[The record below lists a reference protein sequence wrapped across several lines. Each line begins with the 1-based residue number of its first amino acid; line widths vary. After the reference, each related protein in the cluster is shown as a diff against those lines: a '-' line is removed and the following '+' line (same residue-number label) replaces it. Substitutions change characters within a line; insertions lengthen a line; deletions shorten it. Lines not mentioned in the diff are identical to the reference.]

1 MDYSETL
8 NLPRTEFAMK
18 ANLPTKEPLI
28 QEIWEKNDLYNTLMD
43 LRKGRPA
50 FILHD
55 GPPYAN
61 GEIHMGTA
69 FNKILKDIVVK
80 FANMSGYYSPYVP
93 GWDTHGLPIELQAIR
108 ALGIDRHQ
116 QSPVELRRR
125 CKEFA
130 LKYVDIQRKQFK
142 RLGVYGDWDHPYLTL
157 EPRYEA
163 KQVKLFGQ
171 MMERNHVYRGLKPVF
186 WCTEC
191 ETALAEAE
199 IEYHDH
205 RSPSIYV
212 GFEVVNGRGVL
223 PAGSQLVIWTTTPW
237 TIPANM
243 AIAVHPDHQY
253 VLVRTQE
260 AKPRS
265 VVVAKD
271 LLNKAFTVM
280 GLKRGRVQRTLLGKD
295 LEGIMCRHPLYDR
308 PSVVILGGHVS
319 MEQGTGCV
327 HTAPG
332 HGEEDFDVCQKYG
345 IETLVPIDDHGV
357 FTEVAGPFRGLF
369 YEKANPKIVDALRRS
384 GALFAEETVTHQ
396 YPHCWRCKKPVIF
409 RATTQWF
416 ASVDR
421 FRKEAL
427 DAIEEVTWVP
437 ALGKERI
444 RNMVAERRDW
454 CISRQ
459 RVWGV
464 PLPILYCAGCGEILK
479 APEVTERIAEV
490 FSVKGSDSW
499 YCDPVEEFVSEGIR
513 CPRCG
518 ANRFEKEKDIMDVW
532 FDSGSSHAAVLEER
546 PELRWPADL
555 YLEGSDQHRG
565 WFQSSLLTSVAT
577 RGRPPYKTVMT
588 CGFVVDGEGRKMS
601 KSLGNV
607 VNPMDVMKR
616 YGADILRL
624 WAASTDYSGD
634 IRVSESIL
642 KQMAEVYRKIRNT
655 FRFILG
661 NLYDYDPKKDAV
673 SDDNLSEVDRWALMR
688 LSEVT
693 ERVLKGY
700 SSYQFHIVYHTIH
713 NFCATDLSAFYLDVL
728 KDRLYCSAKDSVE
741 RRAAQTTIYAI
752 LKDLVRLAA
761 PILCHTAEEVWQS
774 MPRLESDPWS
784 VHLSEMPE
792 QRKKVWDEEFKERW
806 RVILASR
813 DDVSKALEVVRGEK
827 GLIGSS
833 LEARVRIVAQK
844 PGVRDV
850 LRRYDRNL
858 ASIFIVSQVEVG
870 EPDHVPGR
878 IGGDGG
884 NEEPLFSYDGET
896 VTVYVLRPLG
906 RKCGRCWI
914 FGESVGKSPEH
925 EDLCDRCAGVLCT
938 VG

>member
-1 MDYSETL
+1 MDYSKTL
-8 NLPRTEFAMK
+8 NLPQTEFAMK
-18 ANLPTKEPLI
+18 ANLPVKEPLI
-28 QEIWEKNDLYNTLMD
+28 QEIWEKKGLYKTLMD
-43 LRKGRPA
+43 RRKGRPV

-61 GEIHMGTA
+61 GDIHMGTA

-80 FANMSGYYSPYVP
+80 FANMKGYCSPYVP

-108 ALGIDRHQ
+108 ALGIDRHA

-157 EPRYEA
+157 DPRYEA
-163 KQVKLFGQ
+163 KQVRVFGQ
-171 MMERNHVYRGLKPVF
+171 MMERNHIYRGLKPVF

-199 IEYHDH
+199 IEYRDH

-212 GFEVVNGRGVL
+212 GFEVVEGKGVL
-223 PAGSQLVIWTTTPW
+223 PPGSRVIIWTTTPW

-243 AIAVHPDHQY
+243 AIAVHPDHEY
-253 VLVRTQE
+253 VLVTIQG
-260 AKPRS
+260 PNPQS

-271 LLNKAFTVM
+271 LLRESFSAM
-280 GLKRGRVQRTLLGKD
+280 GLKRGRVKKTLRGKD
-295 LEGIMCRHPLYDR
+295 LEGIVCRHPLYDR
-308 PSVVILGGHVS
+308 PSIVILGEHVS

-332 HGEEDFDVCQKYG
+332 HGEEDFEVCQKYG
-345 IETLVPIDDHGV
+345 IKTLVPIDDHGV
-357 FTEVAGPFRGLF
+357 FTDEAGPFRGLF
-369 YEKANPKIVDALRRS
+369 YEKANSQIVDALRQN
-384 GALFAEETVTHQ
+384 GALWAEGSVVHQ

-427 DAIEEVTWVP
+427 QAIEDVTWVP
-437 ALGKERI
+437 AWGKERI

-464 PLPILYCAGCGEILK
+464 PLPILYCADCGEVLK

-499 YCDPVEEFVSEGIR
+499 YCDPVEEFVPEGVH
-513 CPRCG
+513 CARCG
-518 ANRFEKEKDIMDVW
+518 GNRFEKEKDIMDVW

-565 WFQSSLLTSVAT
+565 WFQSSLLTAVAT

-624 WAASTDYSGD
+624 WAASADYSGD
-634 IRVSESIL
+634 IRVSETIL

-661 NLYDYDPKKDAV
+661 NLYDYDPEKDAV
-673 SDDNLSEVDRWALMR
+673 SYEDLLEVDRWVLMR

-700 SSYQFHIVYHTIH
+700 SSYQFHIVYHTVH
-713 NFCATDLSAFYLDVL
+713 NFCATDLSAFYLDIL
-728 KDRLYCSAKDSVE
+728 KDRLYCSAKDSRE
-741 RRAAQTTIYAI
+741 RRSAQTAMYIV
-752 LKDLVRLAA
+752 LKDLVRLTA
-761 PILCHTAEEVWQS
+761 PILCHTAEEVWQA
-774 MPRLESDPWS
+774 MPKSSGDPWS

-792 QRKKVWDEEFKERW
+792 EEQKVWDGEFKERW
-806 RVILASR
+806 KVILSSR

-833 LEARVRIVAQK
+833 LEARVRIIAKNPEIGRVLK
-844 PGVRDV
+844 SCERD
-850 LRRYDRNL
+850 L
-858 ASIFIVSQVEVG
+858 ASIYIVSQVEVV
-870 EPDHVPGR
+870 EPQSVSDR
-878 IGGDGG
+878 IGTDDEG
-884 NEEPLFSYDGET
+884 EEPMFSYEGGT
-896 VTVYVLRPLG
+896 VTVHVLRPLG
-906 RKCGRCWI
+906 RKCARCWI
-914 FGESVGKSPEH
+914 FEKSVGANRY
-925 EDLCDRCAGVLCT
+925 EDLCERCAEV
-938 VG
+938 VSASVR